1 MYTCT
6 ILQIFV
12 RGILTIFIFP
22 NKPFQQ
28 TSNKIFLITEIS
40 VHHSKRK
47 KKQPKIIHTEL
58 AGILISV
65 YSNNVKLSQLILEI
79 TFAYNSLA
87 SQKYHSHIKSFI

>member
-6 ILQIFV
+6 ILHIFV

-28 TSNKIFLITEIS
+28 TSNKIFFNNRNKCTPF
-40 VHHSKRK
+40 K
-47 KKQPKIIHTEL
+47 KKKNNNQKSY
-58 AGILISV
+58 ILNWPEYISV
-65 YSNNVKLSQLILEI
+65 YSNNVKLSQLILEF

>member
-1 MYTCT
+1 MQLIHELETQYIEYTYYMYTCT

-12 RGILTIFIFP
+12 KGILTIFIFP

-47 KKQPKIIHTEL
+47 KTTKNHT
-58 AGILISV
+58 
-65 YSNNVKLSQLILEI
+65 Y
-79 TFAYNSLA
+79 
-87 SQKYHSHIKSFI
+87 

>member
-28 TSNKIFLITEIS
+28 TSNKIFLITKIS

-47 KKQPKIIHTEL
+47 KTNNQISN
-58 AGILISV
+58 ILNWPEYISV
-65 YSNNVKLSQLILEI
+65 YSNNVQLSQLILEF